1 MQDFV
6 KQVLNNFIDFF
17 RSLDINRRI
26 ALIVIATLLV
36 TVMASLIIWAAKT
49 QYKLLYTDLT
59 KEDAATI
66 SQLLKNG
73 KIPFQVKD
81 EGKSIYVPE
90 DQVDIWRLEIAKKG
104 VDFNSTIGYEVFD
117 KQAFG
122 TTSFVQK
129 INKQRALEG
138 ELMKTIKHIR
148 GVERARVHLSL
159 PESSPFVQEKKPP
172 SASVVLDLVQGMQ
185 LTKEEIRGIQS
196 LISASVDGMRSK
208 NVVII
213 DSKGEKLTENIGDP
227 MAQETANRM
236 ALESKL
242 NEQYERQIEDILK
255 RVVGEGKV
263 IAKVSVKMDFTETF
277 ETQTL
282 YDNENT
288 AVLSEVNNSQTLEGS
303 RPSPQGIPGA
313 RSNLPGEEPQP
324 GIPETRNNVNKNL
337 VTRNYNVPKTVKQ
350 SKKPTAQVQ
359 KLSVAVMVDGKRVPV
374 LDEGGEPLYDE
385 EGFPVTKY
393 ERWSEAEIN
402 NFRDIVASSIGL
414 QEDRGDQIT
423 IKNMEF
429 AKEDLA
435 AAEALLRQRENR
447 EIIKNLTKYL
457 MIGVLITLLF
467 FIVIRPFI
475 QWVTE
480 NTVES
485 IEDFL
490 PKTIEELEK
499 LQANQKL
506 PGLEDVLPTIEDKL
520 NPEKIEGNMI
530 RERITN
536 LVEANPA
543 KAAQVVHEMI
553 HAADTN
559 KEIA

>member
-1 MQDFV
+1 LQDFL
-6 KQVLNNFIDFF
+6 KQVSQNFVEFF
-17 RSLDINRRI
+17 RSLDVNRRI
-26 ALIVIATLLV
+26 ALVSIGLAITAIMVGM
-36 TVMASLIIWAAKT
+36 VMWAART

-59 KEDAATI
+59 KEDSSKIA
-66 SQLLKNG
+66 QLLKTG
-73 KIPFQVKD
+73 KIPYQIKD

-90 DQVDIWRLEIAKKG
+90 DQVEIWRLEIAKKG
-104 VDFNSTIGYEVFD
+104 VDFTSTIGYEVFD

-148 GVERARVHLSL
+148 GVNRARVHLSL
-159 PESSPFVQEKKPP
+159 PESSPFVSEKKPP
-172 SASVVLDLVQGMQ
+172 KASVVLDLERGFV
-185 LTKEEIRGIQS
+185 LTKEETRGMQS
-196 LISASVDGMRSK
+196 LISASVDGMRLK
-208 NVVII
+208 DVVII
-213 DSKGEKLTENIGDP
+213 DSKGEKLTENVGDP
-227 MAQETANRM
+227 MAQHTANRL
-236 ALESKL
+236 ALESKV
-242 NEQYERQIEDILK
+242 NGKYERQIEDILK

-263 IAKVSVKMDFTETF
+263 IAKVSVKMDFTESV
-277 ETQTL
+277 ETKTS
-282 YDNENT
+282 YDGENT
-288 AVLSEVNNSQTLEGS
+288 AVVSEVRNEQKLQGR

-313 RSNLPGEEPQP
+313 RSNLPGERPQP
-324 GIPETRNNVNKNL
+324 GIPETRNDVNKQL
-337 VTRNYNVPKTVKQ
+337 VTRNYNVPKTIKQ
-350 SKKPTAQVQ
+350 SKKPTADVQ
-359 KLSVAVMVDGKRVPV
+359 AISVAVMVDGKQIPV
-374 LDEGGEPLYDE
+374 LDESGEPLLNED
-385 EGFPVTKY
+385 GLPVTKY
-393 ERWSEAEIN
+393 EPWSDAEIA
-402 NFRDIVASSIGL
+402 NFRDIVASAIGIS
-414 QEDRGDQIT
+414 EARGDNLT

-429 AKEDLA
+429 AKEDLS

-457 MIGVLITLLF
+457 MIGILITLMF
-467 FIVIRPFI
+467 FVVIRPFI

-499 LQANQKL
+499 IQANQKL
-506 PGLEDVLPTIEDKL
+506 PGLEDALPTIEDKM

-530 RERITN
+530 RERIIN
-536 LVEANPA
+536 LVESNPA

-553 HAADTN
+553 HSAETN

>member
-1 MQDFV
+1 MQDFF
-6 KQVLNNFIDFF
+6 KQVSQNFIEFF
-17 RSLDINRRI
+17 QSLDVNRRI
-26 ALIVIATLLV
+26 GLVAIGGLILV
-36 TVMASLIIWAAKT
+36 TMVGVIMWAAKT
-49 QYKLLYTDLT
+49 QYKLLYTDLS

-66 SQLLKNG
+66 SQLLESG
-73 KIPFQVKD
+73 KIAYQMGD

-117 KQAFG
+117 NQAFG

-148 GVERARVHLSL
+148 GVKRARVHLSL
-159 PESSPFVQEKKPP
+159 PESSPFVTERKPP
-172 SASVVLDLVQGMQ
+172 GASVVLDVERGLT
-185 LTKEEIRGIQS
+185 LTKDEIKGIQH
-196 LISASVDGMRSK
+196 LISASVDGMRIK
-208 NVVII
+208 DVVII
-213 DSKGEKLTENIGDP
+213 DSKGEKMTENVRDD
-227 MAQETANRM
+227 MSRHTANRL
-236 ALESKL
+236 ALESKV
-242 NEQYERQIEDILK
+242 NRKYESQIEEILK

-263 IAKVSVKMDFTETF
+263 IAKVNVKMDFTETF
-277 ETQTL
+277 STQTS
-282 YDNENT
+282 YDGENS
-288 AVLSEVNNSQTLEGS
+288 AVVSEVDNKQHLQGR

-313 RSNLPGEEPQP
+313 RANLPGEQPQP
-324 GIPETRNNVNKNL
+324 GIPETTNDVDKSL
-337 VTRNYNVPKTVKQ
+337 VTRNYNVPKTVTQ
-350 SKKPTAQVQ
+350 SKKPVAAIENV
-359 KLSVAVMVDGKRVPV
+359 SVAVMVDGKRVQMKG
-374 LDEGGEPLYDE
+374 ENGGVMLNEDGL
-385 EGFPVTKY
+385 PVTKY
-393 ERWSEAEIN
+393 EPWSEAEIA
-402 NFRDIVASSIGL
+402 NFKAIVASAIGVS
-414 QEDRGDQIT
+414 EARGDKLV

-429 AKEDLA
+429 AKEDLSE
-435 AAEALLRQRENR
+435 AEALLRQRENR

-457 MIGVLITLLF
+457 MIGILITLLF
-467 FIVIRPFI
+467 FVVVRPFI

-499 LQANQKL
+499 IQANQKL
-506 PGLEDVLPTIEDKL
+506 PGLEDALPTIEDKM

-530 RERITN
+530 RERIIN
-536 LVEANPA
+536 LVESNPA

-553 HAADTN
+553 HAQDST